1 MCNKPLEKVAYWVAG
16 KPIGPTCYVKRFGN
30 SPKIASRV
38 TANDQDDLFNQ
49 GEKMSYAEFE
59 NKVIIWGTDRGIVQN
74 SNPMAQAIKTLEEV
88 TELMEAIN
96 KGDRDAQVDAY
107 GDILVTLIM
116 GCATVDI
123 DLTTCLE
130 AAYNQIKNRKGHLD
144 AQGVFHKEQETV
156 NTADMFGIPGTQ
168 EALI

>member
-1 MCNKPLEKVAYWVAG
+1 
-16 KPIGPTCYVKRFGN
+16 
-30 SPKIASRV
+30 
-38 TANDQDDLFNQ
+38 
-49 GEKMSYAEFE
+49 MSYAEFE
-59 NKVIIWGTDRGIVQN
+59 NKVIIWGADRGIVQN